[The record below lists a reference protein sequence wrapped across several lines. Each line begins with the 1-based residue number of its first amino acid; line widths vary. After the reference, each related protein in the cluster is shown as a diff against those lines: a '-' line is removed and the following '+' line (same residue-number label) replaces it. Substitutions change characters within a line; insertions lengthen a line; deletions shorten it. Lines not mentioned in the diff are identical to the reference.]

1 MGRGG
6 EDIWKIE
13 KQMKPIW
20 DLPKNELM
28 PSSEIRVDYETQKR
42 TVKDSGE
49 WYAEVIRTNQITE

>member
-1 MGRGG
+1 
-6 EDIWKIE
+6 
-13 KQMKPIW
+13 MKPIW